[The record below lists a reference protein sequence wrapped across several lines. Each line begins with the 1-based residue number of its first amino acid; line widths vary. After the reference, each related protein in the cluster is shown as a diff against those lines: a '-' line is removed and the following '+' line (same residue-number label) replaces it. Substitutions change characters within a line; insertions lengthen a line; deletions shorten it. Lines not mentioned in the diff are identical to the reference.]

1 MEDLIRQQLIAI
13 GEDPER
19 EGLVKT
25 PARVAKALRFMT
37 KGYNEDPIAILRS
50 ALFTVDN
57 EEIVLVRD
65 IDFSSMCEHH
75 MLPFMGRA
83 HIAYLP
89 RGKVVGLSKLARVVE
104 TFARRLQVQERLT
117 TQVADALQEALQPNG
132 VAVVMEATHLCMVVR
147 GVQKS
152 NAVTVTSAMYGAF
165 REDSATRSEL
175 MQLIHGRR

>member
-13 GEDPER
+13 GEDPDR
-19 EGLVKT
+19 EGLLKT

-37 KGYNEDPIAILRS
+37 KGYDEDPVEILRS

-57 EEIVLVRD
+57 QEIVLVRD

-75 MLPFMGRA
+75 MLPFMGKA
-83 HIAYLP
+83 HVAYLP

-104 TFARRLQVQERLT
+104 TYARRLQVQERLT
-117 TQVADALQEALQPNG
+117 MQVADALQEALDPAG
-132 VAVVMEATHLCMVVR
+132 VAVIMEASHLCMVVR
-147 GVQKS
+147 GVQKA
-152 NAVTVTSAMYGAF
+152 NAETVTSAMYGAF
-165 REDSATRSEL
+165 RTDSSTRSEL